1 MRILLWNCCKG
12 INQKKQIDYFKSFNC
27 DLAVLPELKESNI
40 DTLSASSSVW
50 ITNNH
55 NSPKPN
61 GLGVLAFNDI
71 QIESLPRD
79 DDMEIFIPLKIKTK
93 NINFTLLAVWNFY
106 WACKQGRF
114 KNVNGEECLEW
125 SAMRYYKTIFN
136 DPCLSI
142 GDWNFGP
149 TFSQKEFVRLCDMF
163 GSSGMKSLYHE
174 YNDLPVTETKNF
186 TFKSSMQTYHHLDH
200 MFGSKYFC
208 RNMKSFNVDTLENA
222 VLSDHAPMILDI

>member
-93 NINFTLLAVWNFY
+93 NINF
-106 WACKQGRF
+106 
-114 KNVNGEECLEW
+114 
-125 SAMRYYKTIFN
+125 I
-136 DPCLSI
+136 I
-142 GDWNFGP
+142 
-149 TFSQKEFVRLCDMF
+149 
-163 GSSGMKSLYHE
+163 
-174 YNDLPVTETKNF
+174 
-186 TFKSSMQTYHHLDH
+186 
-200 MFGSKYFC
+200 
-208 RNMKSFNVDTLENA
+208 
-222 VLSDHAPMILDI
+222 